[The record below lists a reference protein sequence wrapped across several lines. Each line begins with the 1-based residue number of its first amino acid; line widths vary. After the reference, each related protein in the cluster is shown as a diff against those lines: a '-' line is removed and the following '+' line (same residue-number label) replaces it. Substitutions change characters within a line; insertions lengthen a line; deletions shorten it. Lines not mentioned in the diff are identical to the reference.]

1 MTMDNLLKE
10 ALIKYISGVILIGL
24 LLFVPAGTLKWNE
37 GWLFMT
43 VLFVPMFIA
52 GLIMYFK
59 AKDLLKSRLN
69 AKEKQ
74 SEQKDVISYS
84 ALMFLASFVLAGLN
98 RRFGW
103 SDLPKSV
110 ITGAAVV
117 FLFGYL
123 LFGEVLRENAYLS
136 RTIEVRKDQKVV
148 DSGLYGIVRHP
159 MYSATVLMFLS
170 MPLILNCIY
179 SFVIMLAYIP
189 LIIKRIRNEEVFLEK
204 ELQGY
209 SEYKKKVKYR
219 LLPYIW

>member
-1 MTMDNLLKE
+1 MDNLLKE

-74 SEQKDVISYS
+74 SEQKDVIRYS
-84 ALMFLASFVLAGLN
+84 ALMFLASFILAGLN

>member
-1 MTMDNLLKE
+1 
-10 ALIKYISGVILIGL
+10 
-24 LLFVPAGTLKWNE
+24 
-37 GWLFMT
+37 
-43 VLFVPMFIA
+43 
-52 GLIMYFK
+52 
-59 AKDLLKSRLN
+59 
-69 AKEKQ
+69 
-74 SEQKDVISYS
+74 
-84 ALMFLASFVLAGLN
+84 MFLASFILAGLN

-110 ITGAAVV
+110 VTGAAVV